1 VHDLR
6 GPSGH
11 LSTKSGVAGPL
22 LQRTLEITAMTP
34 FQHLLVPV
42 DFGDAMQ
49 PGIDLAVALARQLD
63 ARITLL
69 FVFDLSPFT
78 TMSPFAPP
86 IDVEPLIVASEKE
99 LHGVLTKVRAQW
111 PKAEAALRRGP
122 PSDTIVEAA
131 KAFGCDL
138 VVIGSRGRR
147 GVARALLGS
156 VAEKVVRL
164 SPIPVLTV
172 HPAPRVAEV
181 SVAARTKET
190 ST

>member
-1 VHDLR
+1 MR
-6 GPSGH
+6 
-11 LSTKSGVAGPL
+11 
-22 LQRTLEITAMTP
+22 P

-42 DFGDAMQ
+42 DFGEAMQ
-49 PGIDLAVALARQLD
+49 PGIDLAVTLARKLD

-78 TMSPFAPP
+78 AISPFAPP
-86 IDVEPLIVASEKE
+86 VDVEPLIEGCEKE
-99 LHGVLTKVRAQW
+99 LRSILAKVRAQW
-111 PKAEAALRRGP
+111 PKAEAELRRGP

-138 VVIGSRGRR
+138 VVIGTRGRR

-156 VAEKVVRL
+156 VAEKVVRS

-172 HPAPRVAEV
+172 HP
-181 SVAARTKET
+181 SARTPEAT
-190 ST
+190 LASRP